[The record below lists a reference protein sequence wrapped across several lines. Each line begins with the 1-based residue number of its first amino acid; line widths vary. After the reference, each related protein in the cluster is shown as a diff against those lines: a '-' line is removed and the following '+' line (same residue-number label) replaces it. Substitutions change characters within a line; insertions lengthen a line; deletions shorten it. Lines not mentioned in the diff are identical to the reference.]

1 MARVKRHFLLL
12 VALAGMVASS
22 GCSGSDDEQQGTPAP
37 NIVQP
42 GAPGEPART
51 LTPEELD
58 ALEPPRH
65 TAEDVDFMQAMIHHH
80 AQALWMTDLVE
91 KRSKSRDIAL
101 LARRIELS
109 QESEIAQMRSWLEA
123 RGEEAPVVHRLHGHA
138 HGVGARLMPGML
150 SDYDMNRL
158 EAAKGAAFDR
168 LFLQSMIRHHE
179 GAVTMVNR
187 LFAVNAGAEPEAGA
201 FARHVDADQQLEI
214 ARMRRMLAQGP

>member
-1 MARVKRHFLLL
+1 
-12 VALAGMVASS
+12 MVASS
-22 GCSGSDDEQQGTPAP
+22 GCSGSDDDQQGTPAP

-58 ALEPPRH
+58 ALEPQRH
-65 TAEDVDFMQAMIHHH
+65 TAEDVEFMQAMIHHH
-80 AQALWMTDLVE
+80 AQALWMTSLVE

-101 LARRIELS
+101 LARRIEVS
-109 QESEIAQMRSWLEA
+109 QESEIAQMQSWLEA
-123 RGEEAPVVHRLHGHA
+123 RGEEAPVVHRAHGHA

-158 EAAKGAAFDR
+158 QAARGIAFDR

-187 LFAVNAGAEPEAGA
+187 LFARRRRRR
-201 FARHVDADQQLEI
+201 ARGRSLRAARRRRPAVGDCSDAANGRPDGRFRLEKRERSLTSFR
-214 ARMRRMLAQGP
+214 A